1 MSYFYI
7 RDIQYNKQQIAGL
20 TIYNHSAALN
30 KPNVLFKYF
39 PNTIKDM
46 NGVDRNFS
54 KEALANNTVHL
65 SAPSEFDDPYDCNVY
80 VDYNEFALQRVRYY
94 ALLCGVNIKQEWDY
108 AEVSRNLA
116 MRIFMHISSGGKVA
130 SLFELDKSNELVRV
144 HQEYFLISLEKE
156 LLQARLN
163 PNADGEFY
171 YKAINHVIDTEY
183 NNMQKTANRFRVSC
197 FAQSPYSMLMWSHY
211 ANNHQ
216 GFCIEYETP
225 DYSKE
230 NENIY
235 FNLFPVIYTDTRTSL
250 TKLSLNWNATGSLSH
265 SDIWDFYKYC
275 LLSKSLDW
283 KYQQEWRLISCDTLL
298 TDQNYNCKFFKIKKV
313 YLGNKMSAKDRL
325 EIIDICKKQGIPYTG
340 VTIASDQFNM
350 SDCGILC
357 EDCDRVKQYIQSNS
371 STV

>member
-1 MSYFYI
+1 MSKFYI
-7 RDIQYNKQQIAGL
+7 RDVEQTQDQIACL
-20 TIYNHSAALN
+20 TKAELFEMNIHCMRTS
-30 KPNVLFKYF
+30 LFKYF
-39 PNTIKDM
+39 PNTIKDIK
-46 NGVDRNFS
+46 GVNRNFS
-54 KEALANNTVHL
+54 KEALTNNTVHL
-65 SAPSEFDDPYDCNVY
+65 SAPNEFDDPYDCNVY
-80 VDYNEFALQRVRYY
+80 VDGNEFALQRVRYY
-94 ALLCGVNIKQEWDY
+94 ASLCGVNIKQEWDY

-116 MRIFMHISSGGKVA
+116 MHIFMHISSGGKV
-130 SLFELDKSNELVRV
+130 SVLFELDKNNQLVHA
-144 HQEYFLISLEKE
+144 HQEYE
-156 LLQARLN
+156 LLKAY
-163 PNADGEFY
+163 ADGGSY

-183 NNMQKTANRFRVSC
+183 NNVQKTANRFRVSC

-235 FNLFPVIYTDTRTSL
+235 LNLFPVIYTNTRTSL
-250 TKLSLNWNATGSLSH
+250 TKLSFNWNATGLLSH

-340 VTIASDQFNM
+340 VTITPNQFNM
-350 SDCGILC
+350 RDCRILC

>member
-1 MSYFYI
+1 MSKFYI
-7 RDIQYNKQQIAGL
+7 RDVEQTQDQIARL
-20 TIYNHSAALN
+20 TKTELFDINIHCMRKS
-30 KPNVLFKYF
+30 LFKYF

-94 ALLCGVNIKQEWDY
+94 ALLCGVDIKQEWDY
-108 AEVSRNLA
+108 AEVSRHLA
-116 MRIFMHISSGGKVA
+116 MCILMHISSGGKVA
-130 SLFELDKSNELVRV
+130 SLFELDKSNEPVRV
-144 HQEYFLISLEKE
+144 HQETFLISLDNE
-156 LLQARLN
+156 LLKARLN

-171 YKAINHVIDTEY
+171 YKAINHVIYTEY
-183 NNMQKTANRFRVSC
+183 NNMQKTAYRFKVAC
-197 FAQSPYSMLMWSHY
+197 FAQTPYSILMWSHY

-235 FNLFPVIYTDTRTSL
+235 LNLFPVIYTDTRTSL

-340 VTIASDQFNM
+340 VTIALDQFNM
-350 SDCGILC
+350 RDCSILC
-357 EDCDRVKQYIQSNS
+357 EDCDRLKPSSQSNS
-371 STV
+371 

>member
-1 MSYFYI
+1 MSKFYI
-7 RDIQYNKQQIAGL
+7 RDVEQTQDQIARL
-20 TIYNHSAALN
+20 TKTELFDINIHCMRKS
-30 KPNVLFKYF
+30 LFKYF

-80 VDYNEFALQRVRYY
+80 VAGNEFALQRVQYY
-94 ALLCGVNIKQEWDY
+94 ASLCDVIIKQEWDY

-116 MRIFMHISSGGKVA
+116 KHIFMHISSGGKVA
-130 SLFELDKSNELVRV
+130 SLFELDKNNQLVHA
-144 HQEYFLISLEKE
+144 HQEYFLLSLEKE
-156 LLQARLN
+156 LLKAD
-163 PNADGEFY
+163 ADGESY

-235 FNLFPVIYTDTRTSL
+235 LNLFPVIYTNTRTPL

-340 VTIASDQFNM
+340 VTIAPDQFSM
-350 SDCGILC
+350 RDCSILC